1 MPSITLEYTSNV
13 DFDTQEF
20 FQQLHQSIVE
30 TGAVNMKGLKSRAI
44 KLTDYYIGDGDPNYK
59 LVHLNIALREGR
71 PRAVR
76 EEIAQ
81 RAMSLMDATFGH
93 YRDDGHISLSTD
105 MKELEVGLA
114 LTKHNIPA
122 KEGEKI

>member
-30 TGAVNMKGLKSRAI
+30 TG
-44 KLTDYYIGDGDPNYK
+44 
-59 LVHLNIALREGR
+59 ALREGR